1 MIFISS
7 ELPEVIGLSDR
18 IYVMHDGYI
27 TGCVEHAD
35 ATEEKILAYAM
46 TEVSEGGEEA

>member
-1 MIFISS
+1 
-7 ELPEVIGLSDR
+7 
-18 IYVMHDGYI
+18 MHDGYI
-27 TGCVEHAD
+27 TGCVEHSD